1 MDKDGQEVAK
11 EAIIYLK
18 GGQMMAVED
27 KDFILRQVKQL
38 AQGLGMMLS
47 KNTLKELINYEQSET
62 ASLRDEEIEAI
73 ILMTDVESKAKRE
86 NLSEKELTGKV
97 GMTKNEWQELIQGS
111 RLPTTVESKIL
122 NDYLSN

>member
-1 MDKDGQEVAK
+1 
-11 EAIIYLK
+11 
-18 GGQMMAVED
+18 MMAVED

-62 ASLRDEEIEAI
+62 AALSDEEIEAI

-86 NLSEKELTGKV
+86 NLSAKEMAEKI
-97 GMTKNEWQELIQGS
+97 GMTKDEWQELIQGG

-122 NDYLSN
+122 SDYLSN